1 MRNDTTRKT
10 TTAKHART
18 MGSLLA
24 AGALLAAPASG
35 LAAKPAG
42 KGKAAKANA
51 CKAVNMPFNVS
62 GTFVSGTADN
72 PLTLDVNEGTVTL
85 LVTGANSHARKSG
98 ELTDMN
104 AAKKGVQA
112 KGATYTVATTDAY
125 VLKLNG
131 YEGTDTASVGDKVK
145 VRGKVVLTRK
155 RCAPAATTLADRYGA
170 VDVKKVTISD
180 RDADVVVAP

>member
-1 MRNDTTRKT
+1 MRNDSTRRT

-18 MGSLLA
+18 LGSLLA

-62 GTFVSGTADN
+62 GTFVEGAIDN
-72 PLTLDVNEGTVTL
+72 PLTADVNEGTVTL
-85 LVTGANSHARKSG
+85 LVTGANRHARNSG

-112 KGATYTVATTDAY
+112 KGGTYTVATTDAY
-125 VLKLNG
+125 VLALNG
-131 YEGTDTASVGDKVK
+131 YEAPDTASVGDKVK
-145 VRGKVVLTRK
+145 VKGKVALTRK
-155 RCAPAATTLADRYGA
+155 RCPTAAATLADRYGA
-170 VDVKKVTISD
+170 VDVRKVTISD
-180 RDADVVVAP
+180 RDADV